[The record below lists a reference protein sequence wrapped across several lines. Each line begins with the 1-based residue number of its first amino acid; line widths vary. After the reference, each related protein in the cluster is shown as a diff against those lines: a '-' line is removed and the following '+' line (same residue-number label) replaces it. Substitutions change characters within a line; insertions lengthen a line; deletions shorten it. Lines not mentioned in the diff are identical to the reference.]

1 VMFGRRTLVCCWQSN
16 APSFCSLS
24 FVSVNRPHL
33 KVTQIGFGSRHYA
46 TKQTTI
52 DNWTSD
58 ELIEWLKR
66 NSYPEVAEDLLE
78 GFKLMTINGRVLRNL
93 RPSTLYD
100 AIQEAIG
107 SQTQLSVPEIV
118 FQETLLGS
126 SLYSNQKR
134 E

>member
-1 VMFGRRTLVCCWQSN
+1 
-16 APSFCSLS
+16 
-24 FVSVNRPHL
+24 
-33 KVTQIGFGSRHYA
+33 
-46 TKQTTI
+46 
-52 DNWTSD
+52 
-58 ELIEWLKR
+58 LKR

-78 GFKLMTINGRVLRNL
+78 GFKLMTRRVLRNL

-107 SQTQLSVPEIV
+107 SQTQLSVPEII